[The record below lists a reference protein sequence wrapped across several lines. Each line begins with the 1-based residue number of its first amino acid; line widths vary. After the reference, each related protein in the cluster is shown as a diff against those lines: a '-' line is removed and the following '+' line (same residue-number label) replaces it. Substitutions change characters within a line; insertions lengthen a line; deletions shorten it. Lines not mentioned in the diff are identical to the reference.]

1 MVSLKKRTI
10 FCLHLRVVSPV
21 LPARLQHS
29 SAVLHST
36 ALTSRGTRGICCL
49 HAHKCQ
55 SQSRVQRSIIKCKH
69 HQVQHACCLM
79 ALLCPWVCVAS
90 KTPMPTATH
99 SWARDGQRRQTSVQQ
114 VCNKCATSVQ
124 QVWYLLRGVIEL
136 ARAPGHAPKHMQ
148 RNLRASTR
156 TAFRRVSADAREQ
169 GRCRQPSNSLPTN
182 PKGTWLA

>member
-1 MVSLKKRTI
+1 MSV
-10 FCLHLRVVSPV
+10 
-21 LPARLQHS
+21 
-29 SAVLHST
+29 AV
-36 ALTSRGTRGICCL
+36 AC
-49 HAHKCQ
+49 AEE
-55 SQSRVQRSIIKCKH
+55 H

-182 PKGTWLA
+182 PKGLYHWSGACARYAGRPDPHGCGARAHTRKHPCTEMPAVGSHATCAAALL